1 MRWGPKMV
9 LTLAALCGAA
19 PAVAFI
25 PPSIAVRVVSE
36 DRDAEAAS
44 RALVELLVA
53 YENFLWATSEI
64 GRSGPLA
71 CADRSLGSA
80 CLRAV
85 LRQRP
90 ADLRAPPVLIVAR
103 SAGEGR
109 VEWTCVGA
117 GTGPARAADQAVTI
131 DLAEAFAGPIARRR
145 ASQRRAL
152 ACIRAAAAEAEG
164 VIRLD

>member
-1 MRWGPKMV
+1 MRLGSKV
-9 LTLAALCGAA
+9 VVALAALCGAM
-19 PAVAFI
+19 PAAAFI
-25 PPSIAVRVVSE
+25 PPSISLRVVSE
-36 DRDAEAAS
+36 DRDSEAAS

-53 YENFLWATSEI
+53 YENFLWASSEI
-64 GRSGPLA
+64 GRSAPLA
-71 CADRSLGSA
+71 CADRRLLSA

-85 LRQRP
+85 MRQRP

-103 SAGEGR
+103 PAGEGR
-109 VEWTCVGA
+109 VAWTCVGA

-131 DLAEAFAGPIARRR
+131 DLAEAFAGPLPRRR
-145 ASQRRAL
+145 AAQRGAL

>member
-1 MRWGPKMV
+1 MNWRSKIV
-9 LTLAALCGAA
+9 LALAALGGAA
-19 PAVAFI
+19 PAAAFI

-53 YENFLWATSEI
+53 YENFLWGTSEI

-85 LRQRP
+85 VRQRP

-109 VEWTCVGA
+109 VAWTCVGGGA
-117 GTGPARAADQAVTI
+117 RPARAADQAVTI
-131 DLAEAFAGPIARRR
+131 GLAAAFAGPPARRR
-145 ASQRRAL
+145 AVQRSAL

-164 VIRLD
+164 VIRID